1 MFKDIINLKVKAG
14 NGGNGLTSFRHEKF
28 MPFGGPDGGRG
39 GNGGNIIFKGDK
51 SLNNLYRLTSFNI
64 IQAENGENGKS
75 KNCYGKNGE
84 NKIINVPLGLI
95 VKTKDNKFIAE
106 IKNEVDEVVI
116 AHGGRGG
123 RGNYS
128 FKSSKNQA
136 PDYSEKGKK
145 GEELE
150 LVLEL
155 KLIAEIGL
163 LGFPNVGKSTFL
175 KQITNANP
183 KIANYPFTTLNP
195 NIAVMDIYDKQIT
208 IADIPGIIE
217 GANKGLGLGFEFLRH
232 IQRCKVFV
240 HIIDSFESNPYKN
253 YEIIRNELLSYDKTL
268 LERPEIIFL
277 NKSELL
283 DDKRKKEI
291 LKDFAKKRT
300 NLIMGSNFDSETIK
314 KLKAMIYEKYLTAPD
329 VIYDKTIE
337 NYERNKALNNFDVKI
352 KDGIYY
358 VSGELVEDLFHRV
371 DFNKDD
377 SVLRFSY
384 QLREIGVDE
393 KLKAMGIKDGDTVNI
408 LNYEFIYEY

>member
-64 IQAENGENGKS
+64 IQAENGEDGKS

-84 NKIINVPLGLI
+84 DKIINVPLGLI
-95 VKTKDNKFIAE
+95 IKTKDNKFIAE
-106 IKNEVDEVVI
+106 IKNEIDEIII

-145 GEELE
+145 GEEID

-155 KLIAEIGL
+155 KLIAEVGL

-175 KQITNANP
+175 KQTTNANP

-195 NIAVMDIYDKQIT
+195 NIAVLDIYENKIT

-240 HIIDSFESNPYKN
+240 HIVDISENNPYKN
-253 YEIIRNELLSYDKTL
+253 YEIIRNELLKYNSDLSK
-268 LERPEIIFL
+268 RPEIIFL
-277 NKSELL
+277 NKAELV
-283 DDKRKKEI
+283 DDIKKNKV
-291 LKDFAKKRT
+291 LKNFSKFKS
-300 NLIMGSNFDSETIK
+300 NLVVGSNFDPSTIK
-314 KLKAMIYEKYLTAPD
+314 KLKDLIYKKYLIAPD
-329 VIYDKTIE
+329 VVYDNLLEK
-337 NYERNKALNNFDVKI
+337 YEKMKSLNNFNVEF

-358 VSGELVEDLFHRV
+358 VFGELVEDLFHRV

-393 KLKAMGIKDGDTVNI
+393 KLKSMGIKEGDTVNI
-408 LNYEFIYEY
+408 LNYEFIYEA

>member
-1 MFKDIINLKVKAG
+1 MFKDIISLKVKAG
-14 NGGNGLTSFRHEKF
+14 NGGSGLTSFRHEKF

-39 GNGGNIIFKGDK
+39 GNGGNIIFKGDR
-51 SLNNLYRLTSFNI
+51 SLNNLFRLTSFNI
-64 IQAENGENGKS
+64 ICAENGEDGKS

-84 NKIINVPLGLI
+84 DKIINVPLGLI
-95 VKTKDNKFIAE
+95 IKTKDNKFIAE
-106 IKNEVDEVVI
+106 IKNETDEIII

-145 GEELE
+145 GEEID

-155 KLIAEIGL
+155 KLIAEVGL

-175 KQITNANP
+175 KQTTNANP

-195 NIAVMDIYDKQIT
+195 NIAVLDIYENKIT

-240 HIIDSFESNPYKN
+240 HIVDISENNPYKN
-253 YEIIRNELLSYDKTL
+253 YEIIRNELLKYNSDLSK
-268 LERPEIIFL
+268 RPEIIFL
-277 NKSELL
+277 NKAELV
-283 DDKRKKEI
+283 DDIKKNKV
-291 LKDFAKKRT
+291 LKDFSKFKS
-300 NLIMGSNFDSETIK
+300 NLVVGSNFDPSTIK
-314 KLKAMIYEKYLTAPD
+314 KLKDLIYKKYLIAPD
-329 VIYDKTIE
+329 VVYDNLLEK
-337 NYERNKALNNFDVKI
+337 YEKMKSLNNFNVEF

-358 VSGELVEDLFHRV
+358 VFGELVEDLFHRV

-393 KLKAMGIKDGDTVNI
+393 KLKSMGIKEGDTVNI
-408 LNYEFIYEY
+408 LNYEFIYEA

>member
-64 IQAENGENGKS
+64 IQAENGEDGKS

-84 NKIINVPLGLI
+84 DKIINVPLGLI
-95 VKTKDNKFIAE
+95 IKTKDNKFIAE
-106 IKNEVDEVVI
+106 IKNETDEIII

-145 GEELE
+145 GEELD

-155 KLIAEIGL
+155 KLIAEVGL

-175 KQITNANP
+175 KQTTNANP

-195 NIAVMDIYDKQIT
+195 NIAVLDIYENKIT

-240 HIIDSFESNPYKN
+240 HIVDISENNPYKN
-253 YEIIRNELLSYDKTL
+253 YEIIRNELLKYNSDLSK
-268 LERPEIIFL
+268 RPEIIFL
-277 NKSELL
+277 NKAELV
-283 DDKRKKEI
+283 DDIKKNKI
-291 LKDFAKKRT
+291 LKDFSKFKS
-300 NLIMGSNFDSETIK
+300 NLVVGSNFDPSTIK
-314 KLKAMIYEKYLTAPD
+314 KLKDLIYKKYLIAPD
-329 VIYDKTIE
+329 VVYDNLLEK
-337 NYERNKALNNFDVKI
+337 YEKMKSLNNFNVEF

-358 VSGELVEDLFHRV
+358 VFGELVEDLFHRV

-393 KLKAMGIKDGDTVNI
+393 KLKSMGIKEGDTVNI
-408 LNYEFIYEY
+408 LNYEFIYEA

>member
-64 IQAENGENGKS
+64 IQAENGEDGKS

-84 NKIINVPLGLI
+84 DKIINVPLGLI
-95 VKTKDNKFIAE
+95 IKTKDNKFIAE
-106 IKNEVDEVVI
+106 IKNETDEIII

-145 GEELE
+145 GEELD

-155 KLIAEIGL
+155 KLIAEVGL

-175 KQITNANP
+175 KQTTNANP

-195 NIAVMDIYDKQIT
+195 NIAVLDIYENKIT

-240 HIIDSFESNPYKN
+240 HIVDISENNPYKN
-253 YEIIRNELLSYDKTL
+253 YEIIRNELLKYNGDLSK
-268 LERPEIIFL
+268 RPEIIFL
-277 NKSELL
+277 NKAELV
-283 DDKRKKEI
+283 DDIKKNKV
-291 LKDFAKKRT
+291 LKDFSKFKS
-300 NLIMGSNFDSETIK
+300 NLVVGSNFDPSTIK
-314 KLKAMIYEKYLTAPD
+314 KLKDLIYKKYLIAPD
-329 VIYDKTIE
+329 VVYDNLLEK
-337 NYERNKALNNFDVKI
+337 YEKMKSLNNFNVEF

-358 VSGELVEDLFHRV
+358 VFGELVEDLFHRV

-393 KLKAMGIKDGDTVNI
+393 KLKSMGIKEGDTVNI
-408 LNYEFIYEY
+408 LNYEFIYEA

>member
-1 MFKDIINLKVKAG
+1 MFKDIISLKVKAG
-14 NGGNGLTSFRHEKF
+14 NGGSGLTSFRHEKF

-51 SLNNLYRLTSFNI
+51 SLNNLFRLTSFNI
-64 IQAENGENGKS
+64 ICAENGEDGKS

-84 NKIINVPLGLI
+84 DKIINVPLGLI
-95 VKTKDNKFIAE
+95 IKTKDNKFIAE
-106 IKNEVDEVVI
+106 IKNETDEIII

-145 GEELE
+145 GEEID

-155 KLIAEIGL
+155 KLIAEVGL

-175 KQITNANP
+175 KQTTNANP

-195 NIAVMDIYDKQIT
+195 NIAVLDIYENKIT

-240 HIIDSFESNPYKN
+240 HIVDISENNPYKN
-253 YEIIRNELLSYDKTL
+253 YEIIRNELLKYNSDLSK
-268 LERPEIIFL
+268 RPEIIFL
-277 NKSELL
+277 NKAELV
-283 DDKRKKEI
+283 DDIKKNKV
-291 LKDFAKKRT
+291 LKDFSKFKF
-300 NLIMGSNFDSETIK
+300 NLVVGSNFDPSTIK
-314 KLKAMIYEKYLTAPD
+314 KLKDLIYKKYLIAPD
-329 VIYDKTIE
+329 VVYDNLLEK
-337 NYERNKALNNFDVKI
+337 YEKMKSLNNFNVEF

-358 VSGELVEDLFHRV
+358 VFGELVEDLFHRV

-393 KLKAMGIKDGDTVNI
+393 KLKSMGIKEGDTVNI
-408 LNYEFIYEY
+408 LNYEFIYEA

>member
-64 IQAENGENGKS
+64 IQAENGEDGKS

-84 NKIINVPLGLI
+84 DKIINVPLGLI
-95 VKTKDNKFIAE
+95 IKTKDNKFIAE
-106 IKNEVDEVVI
+106 IKNETDEIII
-116 AHGGRGG
+116 AHGGLGG

-145 GEELE
+145 GEEID

-155 KLIAEIGL
+155 KLIAEVGL

-175 KQITNANP
+175 KQTTNANP

-195 NIAVMDIYDKQIT
+195 NIAVLDIYENKIT

-240 HIIDSFESNPYKN
+240 HIVDISENNPYKN
-253 YEIIRNELLSYDKTL
+253 YEIIRNELLKYNSDLSK
-268 LERPEIIFL
+268 RPEIIFL
-277 NKSELL
+277 NKAELV
-283 DDKRKKEI
+283 DDIKKNKI
-291 LKDFAKKRT
+291 LKDFSKFKS
-300 NLIMGSNFDSETIK
+300 NLVVGSNFDPSTIK
-314 KLKAMIYEKYLTAPD
+314 KLKDLIYKKYLIAPD
-329 VIYDKTIE
+329 VVYDNLLEK
-337 NYERNKALNNFDVKI
+337 YEKMKSLNNFNVEF

-358 VSGELVEDLFHRV
+358 VFGELVEDLFHRV

-393 KLKAMGIKDGDTVNI
+393 KLKSMGIKEGDTVNI
-408 LNYEFIYEY
+408 LNYEFIYEA